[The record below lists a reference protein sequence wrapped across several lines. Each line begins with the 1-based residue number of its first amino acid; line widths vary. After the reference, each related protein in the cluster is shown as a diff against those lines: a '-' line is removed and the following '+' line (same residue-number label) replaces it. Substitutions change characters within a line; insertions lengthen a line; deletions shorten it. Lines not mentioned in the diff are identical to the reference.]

1 MRYGGQRAAIIGASG
16 GIGCAIANEL
26 LDNGADI
33 ALTYHRN
40 RAEADRQ
47 LARAAQLNRRCFA
60 YGVDLRDR
68 AAVAECCRALVADL
82 GVPTI
87 LVNCAGMVRDTLL
100 ANMQQDDWDEIVAV
114 NLTGPF
120 EVVRLIAP
128 LMVRNGGGRILNVS
142 SVSGLHGQPGQANY
156 AASKGGIIALTKAL
170 ARELGPFN
178 ITINALAPGFVETE
192 MVAHISDG
200 HRRRLIERIPLRRFA
215 VPADIVPAA
224 RLLMAPDGAYI
235 TGHVLIVDGGLT
247 A

>member
-1 MRYGGQRAAIIGASG
+1 MRYGGQRAVIIGASG
-16 GIGCAIANEL
+16 GIGRAITNEL

-47 LARAAQLNRRCFA
+47 IARAAALNRRCVA
-60 YGVDLRDR
+60 YGVDLCDR
-68 AAVAECCRALVADL
+68 AAIADCCRALASDL

-87 LVNCAGMVRDTLL
+87 LVNCAGLVRDTPLS
-100 ANMQQDDWDEIVAV
+100 NMRQGDWDEIVAA

-120 EVVRLIAP
+120 DVVRQIAP
-128 LMVRNGGGRILNVS
+128 MMVRNGGGRILNVS

-156 AASKGGIIALTKAL
+156 AAAKGGIIAMTKAL

-178 ITINALAPGFVETE
+178 ITVNALAPGFVETE
-192 MVAHISDG
+192 MLSGISAG
-200 HRRRLIERIPLRRFA
+200 HRRRLMERIPLRRFA
-215 VPADIVPAA
+215 TPDDLVPAA
-224 RLLMAPDGAYI
+224 RLLIAPDGAYV